1 MIIADTCLLLAF
13 FKSDDA
19 DHAAARTV
27 MAAHR
32 GEVIVSPL
40 VVAELGYL
48 VQRHLG
54 VQAEIDV
61 VAELAEGDYD
71 IPLVSGPDLAACGQV
86 LQDYADLAIGITD
99 ATLVILADRYNTHRI
114 GTFDRRHFTALRGL
128 DGRPFELLP

>member
-61 VAELAEGDYD
+61 MTELAEGDYD

-99 ATLVILADRYNTHRI
+99 ATLVILADRYNTRRI
-114 GTFDRRHFTALRGL
+114 GTFDRRHFSALRGL
-128 DGRPFELLP
+128 DGHPFELLP